1 MDIQKEK
8 FNELFDLWVDVA
20 HKENVKNFGSLM
32 ADALKVS
39 LTAMRDVNKNFFD
52 EGVEFAQKVAVPETP
67 KHKDGY
73 YIRDLRNPI
82 GNCMKFWYQCGY
94 GTKHKNFFWCETL
107 EEAKKYQGGC
117 DWFEIWHAPYIDSL
131 VEHIVDF
138 QLADRNIGFVNL
150 KAQEQVG

>member
-52 EGVEFAQKVAVPETP
+52 EGVEFAQKVAVPEPTKEVICAIENTVEDQLIASGITSDP
-67 KHKDGY
+67 FRLDGEKIY
-73 YIRDLRNPI
+73 KAMI
-82 GNCMKFWYQCGY
+82 
-94 GTKHKNFFWCETL
+94 E
-107 EEAKKYQGGC
+107 
-117 DWFEIWHAPYIDSL
+117 
-131 VEHIVDF
+131 
-138 QLADRNIGFVNL
+138 
-150 KAQEQVG
+150 AQEPAND